1 MKEYFLRIWG
11 GAMPKLKENLGITE
25 NYYWFETDKERQE
38 FIKTLASYEAYGLG
52 IDKKDGEMTHK
63 KTVAN
68 VKVKYQD
75 KEYDFGHDFGYE
87 YPEEAARFMFFEGNY
102 SCDCNLSS
110 FIQEKCDENFPS
122 LNCGDEIK
130 IINFDISYVE

>member
-1 MKEYFLRIWG
+1 MKEYFLHIRG

-25 NYYWFETDKERQE
+25 NYYWFKTDEERQE
-38 FIKTLASYEAYGLG
+38 FIKTLASYEVYGLG

-63 KTVAN
+63 KTVAK

-75 KEYDFGHDFGYE
+75 KEYNFGYDFGYE

-102 SCDCNLSS
+102 SCDCNLSL
-110 FIQEKCDENFPS
+110 FIQEECDRNFPD
-122 LNCGDEIK
+122 LICGNEIK
-130 IINFDISYVE
+130 IINFDISYND